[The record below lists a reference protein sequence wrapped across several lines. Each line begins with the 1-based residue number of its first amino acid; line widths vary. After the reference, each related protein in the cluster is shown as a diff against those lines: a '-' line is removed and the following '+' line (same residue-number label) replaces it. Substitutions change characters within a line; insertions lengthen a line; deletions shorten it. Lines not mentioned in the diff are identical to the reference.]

1 MLSCKKL
8 VGAAGVAALTLFAA
22 GSANAVPVTLS
33 TLVADFGHADSTFK
47 ANDFGSDLLTSGKF
61 DFGAITY
68 DNVSTNANL
77 RVLSTANKPIAQAQQ
92 DPLNDGSGVGGSNG
106 FTNAFY
112 FDTSLSGKVGLSVS
126 LQEFFP
132 TSFSDIGF
140 LDFRVTFVDVTGLGS
155 SSAGIF
161 SINQAQL
168 DTASVISTQS
178 FTDIKTGN
186 ANFNPVPVLGDQP
199 FLKDLAGATNI
210 LALVSGSA
218 FVTPGEDNPSYTV
231 TVTNVPLPAPLM
243 LLVSALLGLGFLGR
257 RRLGA

>member
-22 GSANAVPVTLS
+22 GSASAVPVNLS
-33 TLVADFGHADSTFK
+33 TLVADFGHIVDGDFK
-47 ANDFGSDLLTSGKF
+47 ANDFGNDLLTSGKF

-68 DNVSTNANL
+68 DNSSTNVND
-77 RVLSTANKPIAQAQQ
+77 RVLTTADKTVAQAQQ
-92 DPLNDGSGVGGSNG
+92 AGGANG
-106 FTNAFY
+106 FSNAFY
-112 FDTSLSGKVGLSVS
+112 FNTSLSGKVGLSVS

-155 SSAGIF
+155 SSAGVF
-161 SINQAQL
+161 SIDQTELN
-168 DTASVISTQS
+168 TASVISTQS
-178 FTDIKTGN
+178 FTDSVTGD

-210 LALVSGSA
+210 LAIVSGSA